1 MLTIEQ
7 RLQHLE
13 DEAAIRDLA
22 ARFADAATRADY
34 ETIRS
39 LFTPDAV
46 FTIGEPF
53 AVTCKGP
60 NEIVAHSRSS
70 WSQQRPARERKS
82 KPHGKPWR
90 RRHSLHLAR

>member
-7 RLQHLE
+7 RLQQLE

-53 AVTCKGP
+53 AVNCT
-60 NEIVAHSRSS
+60 SRLGIGSS
-70 WSQQRPARERKS
+70 WAFVNSA
-82 KPHGKPWR
+82 
-90 RRHSLHLAR
+90 

>member
-1 MLTIEQ
+1 MFTIEQ

-39 LFTPDAV
+39 LFTPTRSLRSA
-46 FTIGEPF
+46 
-53 AVTCKGP
+53 
-60 NEIVAHSRSS
+60 NLSRSPV
-70 WSQQRPARERKS
+70 RDPMKLL
-82 KPHGKPWR
+82 
-90 RRHSLHLAR
+90 HSFTNCETAKTFSSNSFTAG